1 MSGFVIEFVFRHAGS
16 RELGYLIEPGV
27 DGLSPVGPNLPGV
40 EGLVEVLPDF
50 EPANS
55 PTLGAVVSE
64 DKKTVKIPVNLWLKA
79 SPELALVCVSLGHS
93 GQLLVPLELHHVGA
107 AGLPGLA
114 PGHSGP

>member
-1 MSGFVIEFVFRHAGS
+1 MSSFVIEFVFCHAGS

-40 EGLVEVLPDF
+40 EGLVEVLSDF

-64 DKKTVKIPVNLWLKA
+64 DKKTV
-79 SPELALVCVSLGHS
+79 
-93 GQLLVPLELHHVGA
+93 QLLIF
-107 AGLPGLA
+107 
-114 PGHSGP
+114 SW